1 MTTEDPLGD
10 GDVVLRPLTEENR
23 PALEAL
29 RVATAQRALVS
40 SVTDSLAE
48 AERYADANPLVFG
61 LYDRETPVGFVMI
74 AEEDDDP
81 DYIAHFLWKLLIDE
95 RFQRRGFGTAALDL
109 VAAYFRSKGVPTM
122 WTSAGEGRGQ
132 PDPVLRAV
140 RVRPRRRQR
149 GRRRDPRDH
158 ASTRPRSGC
167 ERQLDGVARAPE
179 RRQ

>member
-1 MTTEDPLGD
+1 MTTEEALGD

-29 RVATAQRALVS
+29 RVASSQRAFVS
-40 SVTDSLAE
+40 SVADSLAE

-74 AEEDDDP
+74 ADDVDDP

-122 WTSAGEGRGQ
+122 WTSAGEGEGSPIPFYERYGF
-132 PDPVLRAV
+132 V
-140 RVRPRRRQR
+140 R
-149 GRRRDPRDH
+149 
-158 ASTRPRSGC
+158 
-167 ERQLDGVARAPE
+167 DGVNEEDDGSREIMLRLDLARDASAS
-179 RRQ
+179 QQ

>member
-29 RVATAQRALVS
+29 RVPTAQRAFVS

-74 AEEDDDP
+74 ADEVDDP

-95 RFQRRGFGTAALDL
+95 RFQGRGFGTAALDL

-122 WTSAGEGRGQ
+122 WTSAGEGEGSPIPFYERYGF
-132 PDPVLRAV
+132 V
-140 RVRPRRRQR
+140 R
-149 GRRRDPRDH
+149 
-158 ASTRPRSGC
+158 
-167 ERQLDGVARAPE
+167 DGVHEDDDGSREIMLRLDLARDASASSTA
-179 RRQ
+179 

>member
-1 MTTEDPLGD
+1 MANHHPVGD

-29 RVATAQRALVS
+29 RVATAQRAFVS

-74 AEEDDDP
+74 ADEVDDP

-122 WTSAGEGRGQ
+122 WTSAGEGDGSPIPFYERYGF
-132 PDPVLRAV
+132 V
-140 RVRPRRRQR
+140 R
-149 GRRRDPRDH
+149 
-158 ASTRPRSGC
+158 
-167 ERQLDGVARAPE
+167 DGVHEEEDGSREIMLRLDLARDASASSVLNS
-179 RRQ
+179 

>member
-29 RVATAQRALVS
+29 RVATAQRAFAS

-74 AEEDDDP
+74 ADEVDDP

-122 WTSAGEGRGQ
+122 WTSAGEGEGSPIPFYERYGF
-132 PDPVLRAV
+132 V
-140 RVRPRRRQR
+140 R
-149 GRRRDPRDH
+149 
-158 ASTRPRSGC
+158 
-167 ERQLDGVARAPE
+167 DGVHEDDDDDGSREIMLRLDLARDASASSTA
-179 RRQ
+179 

>member
-1 MTTEDPLGD
+1 MTTAGPLGD

-29 RVATAQRALVS
+29 RVATAQRAFVS

-48 AERYADANPLVFG
+48 AERYADANPLIFG

-74 AEEDDDP
+74 ADEVDDP

-95 RFQRRGFGTAALDL
+95 RFQRRGYGTAALDL

-122 WTSAGEGRGQ
+122 WTSAGEGEGGPIPFYERYGF
-132 PDPVLRAV
+132 V
-140 RVRPRRRQR
+140 R
-149 GRRRDPRDH
+149 
-158 ASTRPRSGC
+158 
-167 ERQLDGVARAPE
+167 DGVQEEDDGSREIMLRLDLGRDAPA
-179 RRQ
+179 

>member
-122 WTSAGEGRGQ
+122 WTSAGEGEGSPIPFYERYGF
-132 PDPVLRAV
+132 V
-140 RVRPRRRQR
+140 R
-149 GRRRDPRDH
+149 
-158 ASTRPRSGC
+158 
-167 ERQLDGVARAPE
+167 DGVNEDDDGSREIMLRLDLARDASASSTA
-179 RRQ
+179 

>member
-1 MTTEDPLGD
+1 MRTEDPIGD

-29 RVATAQRALVS
+29 RVATAQRVFVS

-61 LYDRETPVGFVMI
+61 LYERETPVGFVMI
-74 AEEDDDP
+74 ADEVDDP

-122 WTSAGEGRGQ
+122 WTSAGEGEGSPIPFYERYGF
-132 PDPVLRAV
+132 V
-140 RVRPRRRQR
+140 R
-149 GRRRDPRDH
+149 
-158 ASTRPRSGC
+158 
-167 ERQLDGVARAPE
+167 DGVQEDDDGSREIMLRLDLARDASAGSVLNS
-179 RRQ
+179 

>member
-29 RVATAQRALVS
+29 RVATAQAAFVS

-61 LYDRETPVGFVMI
+61 LYDREAPVGFVMI
-74 AEEDDDP
+74 ADEVDDP

-109 VAAYFRSKGVPTM
+109 MAAYFRSKGVPTM
-122 WTSAGEGRGQ
+122 WTSAGEGEGSPIPFYERYGF
-132 PDPVLRAV
+132 V
-140 RVRPRRRQR
+140 R
-149 GRRRDPRDH
+149 
-158 ASTRPRSGC
+158 
-167 ERQLDGVARAPE
+167 DGVHEDDDGSREIMLRLDLARDASASSTA
-179 RRQ
+179 

>member
-10 GDVVLRPLTEENR
+10 GHLVLRPLTEKNR

-29 RVATAQRALVS
+29 RVATAQRAFVS

-74 AEEDDDP
+74 ADEVDDP
-81 DYIAHFLWKLLIDE
+81 DYIAHYLWKLLIDE

-122 WTSAGEGRGQ
+122 WTSAGEGEGSPIPFYERYGF
-132 PDPVLRAV
+132 V
-140 RVRPRRRQR
+140 R
-149 GRRRDPRDH
+149 
-158 ASTRPRSGC
+158 
-167 ERQLDGVARAPE
+167 DGVHEDDDGSREIMLRLDLARDASASSTA
-179 RRQ
+179 

>member
-1 MTTEDPLGD
+1 MTTEEPLGD

-29 RVATAQRALVS
+29 RVATAQRAFVS

-74 AEEDDDP
+74 ADEVDDP

-122 WTSAGEGRGQ
+122 WTSAGEGEGSPIPFYERYGF
-132 PDPVLRAV
+132 V
-140 RVRPRRRQR
+140 R
-149 GRRRDPRDH
+149 
-158 ASTRPRSGC
+158 
-167 ERQLDGVARAPE
+167 DGVDEDDDGSREIMLRLDLARDASASSTA
-179 RRQ
+179 

>member
-1 MTTEDPLGD
+1 MPNVNPGASSRGRRFARKSRTTEDPLGD

-29 RVATAQRALVS
+29 RVATAQRAFVS

-61 LYDRETPVGFVMI
+61 LYDREMPVGFVMI
-74 AEEDDDP
+74 ADEVDDP

-109 VAAYFRSKGVPTM
+109 VAAYCRSKGVPTM
-122 WTSAGEGRGQ
+122 WTRTLTSARVEAVSHLAERGAE
-132 PDPVLRAV
+132 RAEIAV
-140 RVRPRRRQR
+140 RR
-149 GRRRDPRDH
+149 
-158 ASTRPRSGC
+158 
-167 ERQLDGVARAPE
+167 LART
-179 RRQ
+179 

>member
-1 MTTEDPLGD
+1 MMTADPLGD

-29 RVATAQRALVS
+29 RVATAQRAFVS

-74 AEEDDDP
+74 ADEVDDP
-81 DYIAHFLWKLLIDE
+81 DYIAHFLWKILIDE

-122 WTSAGEGRGQ
+122 WTSAGEGEGSPIPFYERYGFVR
-132 PDPVLRAV
+132 DSVHDDDDGSREIMLRLDLA
-140 RVRPRRRQR
+140 
-149 GRRRDPRDH
+149 RD
-158 ASTRPRSGC
+158 ASASST
-167 ERQLDGVARAPE
+167 A
-179 RRQ
+179 

>member
-10 GDVVLRPLTEENR
+10 GDVVLRPFTEENR

-29 RVATAQRALVS
+29 RVATAQRAFVS

-74 AEEDDDP
+74 ADEVDDP

-109 VAAYFRSKGVPTM
+109 VAAYFRSKGIPTM
-122 WTSAGEGRGQ
+122 WTSAGEGEGSPIPFYERYGF
-132 PDPVLRAV
+132 V
-140 RVRPRRRQR
+140 R
-149 GRRRDPRDH
+149 
-158 ASTRPRSGC
+158 
-167 ERQLDGVARAPE
+167 DGVHEDDDGSREIMLRLDLARDASASSTA
-179 RRQ
+179 

>member
-1 MTTEDPLGD
+1 MTTEDALGD

-23 PALEAL
+23 PGLEAL
-29 RVATAQRALVS
+29 RVATAQRAFVS

-61 LYDRETPVGFVMI
+61 LYDGETPVGFVMI
-74 AEEDDDP
+74 ADEVDDP

-122 WTSAGEGRGQ
+122 WTSAGEGEGSPIPFYERYGF
-132 PDPVLRAV
+132 V
-140 RVRPRRRQR
+140 R
-149 GRRRDPRDH
+149 
-158 ASTRPRSGC
+158 
-167 ERQLDGVARAPE
+167 DGVNEDDSGGREIMLRLDLAPDASASS
-179 RRQ
+179 R

>member
-29 RVATAQRALVS
+29 RVATAQRAFVS

-48 AERYADANPLVFG
+48 AERYADANPLLFG

-74 AEEDDDP
+74 ADEVDDP

-122 WTSAGEGRGQ
+122 WTSAGEGEGSPIPFYERYGF
-132 PDPVLRAV
+132 V
-140 RVRPRRRQR
+140 R
-149 GRRRDPRDH
+149 
-158 ASTRPRSGC
+158 
-167 ERQLDGVARAPE
+167 DGVHEDDDGSREIMLRLDLARMRAPA
-179 RRQ
+179 RS

>member
-1 MTTEDPLGD
+1 MTTEDALGD
-10 GDVVLRPLTEENR
+10 GAVVLRPLTDENR

-29 RVATAQRALVS
+29 RVTTAQRAFVS

-74 AEEDDDP
+74 ADEVDDP

-95 RFQRRGFGTAALDL
+95 RFQRRGFGTAALNL

-122 WTSAGEGRGQ
+122 WTSAGEGEGS
-132 PDPVLRAV
+132 PIPFY
-140 RVRPRRRQR
+140 
-149 GRRRDPRDH
+149 
-158 ASTRPRSGC
+158 
-167 ERQLDGVARAPE
+167 ERYGFVHDGVNEEDDGSREIMLRLDLDRDASASQR
-179 RRQ
+179 

>member
-1 MTTEDPLGD
+1 MTTEDLGD
-10 GDVVLRPLTEENR
+10 GDVVLRPLTEEDR

-29 RVATAQRALVS
+29 RVATAQRAFVS

-74 AEEDDDP
+74 ADDVDDP

-109 VAAYFRSKGVPTM
+109 VAAYFRSRGVPTM
-122 WTSAGEGRGQ
+122 WTSAGEGEGSPIPFYERYGF
-132 PDPVLRAV
+132 V
-140 RVRPRRRQR
+140 R
-149 GRRRDPRDH
+149 
-158 ASTRPRSGC
+158 
-167 ERQLDGVARAPE
+167 DGVDEDDDGSREILLRLDLARDASPSSTA
-179 RRQ
+179 